1 MTLVF
6 QAHPKE
12 LKILEIKVRNKDFE
26 VIRVIQELEVLEEA
40 EKVWQKLKPI
50 DTLPNTNWTHK
61 LDVTSESIG
70 GRWLYNKEGYLAKL
84 NKQLKPMYKVSD
96 VSKFNEIYLGL

>member
-1 MTLVF
+1 MIFAF
-6 QAHPKE
+6 QAHAKE
-12 LKILEIKVRNKDFE
+12 LEVIDIQVRNANFE
-26 VIRVIQELEVLEEA
+26 VIRVIQEPEMLQRA
-40 EKVWQKLKPI
+40 EKEWQKLKPI

-61 LDVTSESIG
+61 LDVNSEAIG

-96 VSKFNEIYLGL
+96 VNKFNEIYLGL

>member
-1 MTLVF
+1 MAFVF

-12 LKILEIKVRNKDFE
+12 LKILEITVRNKDFE
-26 VIRVIQELEVLEEA
+26 VIRVVQELEVLKEA
-40 EKVWQKLKPI
+40 EKAWQKLKPI
-50 DTLPNTNWTHK
+50 DSLPNTNWTHK